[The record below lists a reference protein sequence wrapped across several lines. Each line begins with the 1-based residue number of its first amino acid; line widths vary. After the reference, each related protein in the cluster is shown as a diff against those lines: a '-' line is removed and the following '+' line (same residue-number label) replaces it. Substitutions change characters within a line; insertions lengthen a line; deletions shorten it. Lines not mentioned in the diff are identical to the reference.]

1 MYGLFQT
8 SFYFGYMA
16 VFSTALGIMCGEFQ
30 IFWQFS
36 NRFFSD
42 SYFWLELVV
51 LECICLQDL
60 LKKSLRRIP
69 RVFCLYL
76 VPTLYRRFLWI
87 VSSDRKI
94 IFVLCREFH
103 PLCNLEKSVFGKKY
117 CKINSIFYS
126 TPKAETTLAFCFGF
140 FTSPKTGST
149 HWGINDST
157 VLMTVLCV
165 SCGMY
170 VWGWAE
176 QRTESLR
183 ITFEK

>member
-103 PLCNLEKSVFGKKY
+103 PLCNLEKVSIWQEILQNKFHFLL
-117 CKINSIFYS
+117 NSKSWDHASILLWIFYL
-126 TPKAETTLAFCFGF
+126 PQDREH
-140 FTSPKTGST
+140 P
-149 HWGINDST
+149 
-157 VLMTVLCV
+157 
-165 SCGMY
+165 
-170 VWGWAE
+170 
-176 QRTESLR
+176 LR
-183 ITFEK
+183 HQW